1 MFAAMSREEEASMAD
16 GGHTYDP
23 VSDYLQQTGLSLD
36 SLDEDEIEL
45 LKSLSRHEVDALVS
59 IDNKGKQMMP
69 VKRVGAAG
77 Y

>member
-1 MFAAMSREEEASMAD
+1 MAD

>member
-1 MFAAMSREEEASMAD
+1 MSREEEAGMTD

-23 VSDYLQQTGLSLD
+23 VADYLQQTGLSID
-36 SLDEDEIEL
+36 SLDESEIEL

-59 IDNKGKQMMP
+59 IDNKGKQMQP
-69 VKRVGAAG
+69 IKRVGAAG